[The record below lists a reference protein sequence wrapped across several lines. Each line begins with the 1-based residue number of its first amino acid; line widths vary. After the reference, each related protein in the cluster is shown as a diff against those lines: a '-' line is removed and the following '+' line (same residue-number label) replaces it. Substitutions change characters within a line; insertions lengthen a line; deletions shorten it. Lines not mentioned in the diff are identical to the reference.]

1 MTHIHMWHDTLI
13 CDTLICVTRFAHVT
27 WLTYCGHQPHI
38 CITHPYLPTYTHTWF
53 DTHTHLNPNTILRLK
68 SHNSHVWLRS
78 QIWLL
83 SHITHNECVVKS
95 HNSHGSCAT
104 SEVRLLKC
112 DFWSATSEVRLPKCD
127 FWSRTTPVGVVW
139 LQSDFWV
146 ISHIWM
152 CRVMTH
158 DSSPVTHTRRSEQS
172 TVPQSHRT
180 HTSGFWVI
188 SHIWTSRVITHVSS
202 LMTHTRR
209 SEQSTVALVT
219 ELTRLAYEL
228 LSQYYIWMS
237 HVMTH
242 DVVSYGVATISRLLR
257 MIGLFCKG
265 AL

>member
-1 MTHIHMWHDTLI
+1 MWHTHMCDTIRACNMTHSLWSPTPHLYDSSISSHFHTHLI
-13 CDTLICVTRFAHVT
+13 R
-27 WLTYCGHQPHI
+27 
-38 CITHPYLPTYTHTWF
+38 
-53 DTHTHLNPNTILRLK
+53 DTHTPEPE
-68 SHNSHVWLRS
+68 HNSEAEVAQLPRKTQKSDMTSESYH
-78 QIWLL
+78 
-83 SHITHNECVVKS
+83 TYECVVKS